1 MLPSESSQSPGS
13 KNYNMAQS
21 CSQLLLLCSLLQ
33 RLSIAHAFST
43 LTHRKKV
50 HHLTAADLNEF
61 EETSNRSIGEV
72 VSNLHGGKYQ
82 FQDSHL
88 AGATRLG
95 QEFADSL
102 YASDGIVEENDDDEM
117 PKWAIRM
124 MDPLLQMDKPVSGT
138 LFFGNGNIK
147 HTITIKN
154 DERSWE
160 KFYAFVH
167 PLKQEQQGIKCPF
180 EMHPTIGTLAPRGG
194 ASNACDANT
203 PYSDST
209 AISVKIIDDNSA
221 GEYLLVVGT
230 EAEVMRYVLKAH

>member
-1 MLPSESSQSPGS
+1 V
-13 KNYNMAQS
+13 
-21 CSQLLLLCSLLQ
+21 
-33 RLSIAHAFST
+33 HAFST

-138 LFFGNGNIK
+138 LFFGNDNIK